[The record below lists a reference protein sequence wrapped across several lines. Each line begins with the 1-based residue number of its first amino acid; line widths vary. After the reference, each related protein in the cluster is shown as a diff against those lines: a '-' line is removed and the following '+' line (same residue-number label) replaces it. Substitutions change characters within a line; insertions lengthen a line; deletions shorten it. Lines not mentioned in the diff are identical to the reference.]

1 MRLLGTLFGL
11 AVVATLVSACKGDG
25 GAGGE
30 PATEVLAQSE
40 EIAGEEDDLLTRRDS
55 LLMRRKEIR
64 EKRAELVEQRRQ
76 LTATGADTSDVDRE
90 VDALLERENEL
101 VAEEAALN
109 DKYEQIL
116 EQRRAMMAQLATVS
130 VGGDDT
136 AKVAVREQGVAG
148 REKELARREDRLAQR
163 EAELAGRERALA
175 LREKEMC
182 GTALPAT
189 IIETVDTKGSRYTKR
204 DVDPLLQR
212 ARRHMSRKGILAAD
226 LPAPAQ
232 SLEKEATK
240 AMADGDY
247 GKARFAAA
255 QLLAT
260 VDAINVDKSFIQAKI
275 TRLNGAIKSRSLD
288 ESTRAEVDALFRAA
302 TADYGDGNYTSANGK
317 LNTIY
322 AKI

>member
-1 MRLLGTLFGL
+1 MRLSGLLVGL
-11 AVVATLVSACKGDG
+11 AVAIGGSACSGDKEG
-25 GAGGE
+25 GGE
-30 PATEVLAQSE
+30 AATEVLAQSD
-40 EIAGEEDDLLTRRDS
+40 EIAVEEDDLLSRRDS

-64 EKRAELVEQRRQ
+64 EKRAALVEQRRQ
-76 LTATGADTSDVDRE
+76 ISATGGDTTEVDRE
-90 VDALLERENEL
+90 VDALLESEKAL
-101 VAEEAALN
+101 VEEEAALN

-116 EQRRAMMAQLATVS
+116 EQRRAMMAQLATAS
-130 VGGDDT
+130 VGADDT
-136 AKVAVREQGVAG
+136 ARVAVREQGVAG

-163 EAELAGRERALA
+163 EAELAEREQTLA

-189 IIETVDTKGSRYTKR
+189 IIQTVDAKGSKYTKR

-226 LPAPAQ
+226 LPSPAQ
-232 SLEKEATK
+232 GLEREATK
-240 AMADGDY
+240 AMAEGDY

-260 VDAINVDKSFIQAKI
+260 VDAISVDKAFIQSKI
-275 TRLNGAIKSRSLD
+275 ARLNATIKSRSLD
-288 ESTRAEVDALFRAA
+288 ESTRAEVDTLFRAA